1 MLGVKNEKIL
11 EYLLVFIMT
20 LIILFFGLALTAK
33 IPKTKIEENL
43 KKSASYLEKNSG
55 FKRVQPG
62 REYTYL
68 HLYADSVILNIIN
81 CIDTNIT
88 KAQ

>member
-1 MLGVKNEKIL
+1 MKKIL

-20 LIILFFGLALTAK
+20 LI
-33 IPKTKIEENL
+33 
-43 KKSASYLEKNSG
+43 EKNSG

>member
-1 MLGVKNEKIL
+1 MKKIL

-43 KKSASYLEKNSG
+43 KNQL
-55 FKRVQPG
+55 P
-62 REYTYL
+62 
-68 HLYADSVILNIIN
+68 I
-81 CIDTNIT
+81 
-88 KAQ
+88 